1 MKHFDGSERAP
12 MPPMRDLVVG
22 GFVEFWAMLLCA
34 FSPRCAALPCARRTR
49 LKARVPI
56 LARAVVFFGCGSAS
70 SNAHFNPPEGRGAPE
85 WDSASV
91 TIIALQFGLGS
102 EPIWKVEPATRAHT
116 RAAS

>member
-1 MKHFDGSERAP
+1 MCVFTTLRRRRRIA
-12 MPPMRDLVVG
+12 
-22 GFVEFWAMLLCA
+22 LC
-34 FSPRCAALPCARRTR
+34 SRRTR

-102 EPIWKVEPATRAHT
+102 VSIWKVEPATRAHA